1 MNEVCNLFDLD
12 ACVGFITNKA
22 GKKLADEFNERLLNV
37 GITRVQWI
45 ALYYLGKYY
54 ELNQKELGDLM
65 DIKESS
71 VARLVDRMERE
82 GYVTR
87 QKDMNDRRITKL
99 VLTDKGRE
107 YREKLLPEGEKMA
120 QIFTKGI
127 TNEEISVFLKVIDK
141 MLSNIE

>member
-1 MNEVCNLFDLD
+1 
-12 ACVGFITNKA
+12 
-22 GKKLADEFNERLLNV
+22 
-37 GITRVQWI
+37 
-45 ALYYLGKYY
+45 
-54 ELNQKELGDLM
+54 M

-71 VARLVDRMERE
+71 VARLIDRMERE

-87 QKDMNDRRITKL
+87 QKDINDRRITKL